1 MRRAKI
7 VCTLGPATREP
18 KMLRR
23 LIEAGMNVCRLNFSH
38 GTHEEH
44 RRTVEMIHR
53 EAKRAGATV
62 AILQDLQGPKIRT
75 GLMAA
80 GEVLLKPGA
89 PFTLTTRR
97 VPGSALIVSTTFAD
111 LPREVSRGD
120 QLLLADGLI
129 QLEVVRVDG
138 NDVTCKV
145 IDGGPLGSNK
155 GINIP
160 GRKLSVSALTPKDR
174 EDLKL
179 GVQLGVDWVALSFV
193 RSADDI
199 RLLRAALKRLRAADK
214 PVIAK
219 LEKPQA
225 MANLIEILGEAD
237 AVMVARGDLAVETSP
252 EQVPVLQKR
261 IIREARRRGVPVIT
275 ATQMLESMIEHPR
288 PTRAEASDVANA
300 IYDGTDAVMLS
311 AETAVGKY
319 PVETVELMGRIIENV
334 EAELTANPRR
344 ESESASWWR
353 KSVAD
358 AICEAAAHAAEG
370 LGAPVVAVF
379 TETGNTARRVA
390 QYRPGARII
399 AFSSSDM
406 IRRRMAL
413 LWGVESRPAPAVTT
427 TDRMVEWVAG
437 ALRREGVI
445 HPGDRIVVTAGTPVG
460 QAGSTNFL
468 KIHQAR

>member
-1 MRRAKI
+1 
-7 VCTLGPATREP
+7 
-18 KMLRR
+18 MLRR
-23 LIEAGMNVCRLNFSH
+23 LIDAGMNVCRLNFSH

-53 EAKRAGATV
+53 EARRARATV
-62 AILQDLQGPKIRT
+62 TILQDLQGPKIRT

-80 GEVLLKPGA
+80 GEVILKPGA
-89 PFTLTTRR
+89 PFMLTTRK
-97 VPGSALIVSTTFAD
+97 VPGSAGMVSTTFAD
-111 LPREVSRGD
+111 LPHEVSRGD

-129 QLEVVRVDG
+129 QLEVTRVDG
-138 NDVTCKV
+138 NDVHCKV

-199 RLLRAALKRLRAADK
+199 RLLRTALKRLRAADK
-214 PVIAK
+214 PVVAK

-334 EAELTANPRR
+334 EAELSSTPRR

-413 LWGVESRPAPAVTT
+413 LWGVESRSAPAMST

-437 ALRREGVI
+437 ALRREGII

>member
-7 VCTLGPATREP
+7 VATLGPATREP
-18 KMLRR
+18 KMIRR

-38 GTHEEH
+38 GTHDEH
-44 RRTVEMIHR
+44 QRTVESIHR
-53 EAKRAGATV
+53 EARRLGATV

-89 PFTLTTRR
+89 PFVLTTRR
-97 VPGSALIVSTTFAD
+97 VPGSAAIVSTTFED
-111 LPREVSRGD
+111 LPREVTRGD

-129 QLEVVRVDG
+129 QLEVAHVETTDVHTRVVDG
-138 NDVTCKV
+138 
-145 IDGGPLGSNK
+145 GMLGSNK

-160 GRKLSVSALTPKDR
+160 GRKLSVAALTPKDR

-179 GVQLGVDWVALSFV
+179 GVRLGVDWMALSFV
-193 RSADDI
+193 RSADDV
-199 RLLRAALKRLRAADK
+199 RLLRSMLKRLKAPDL
-214 PVIAK
+214 PVVAK

-225 MANLIEILGEAD
+225 IANLIEILGESD

-261 IIREARRRGVPVIT
+261 VIREARRRGVPVIT

-334 EAELTANPRR
+334 ENELASNPRR
-344 ESESASWWR
+344 EAESASWWR

-358 AICEAAAHAAEG
+358 AICEAAANAAEG

-390 QYRPGARII
+390 QYRPGARLI
-399 AFSSSDM
+399 AFSSSDR

-413 LWGVESRPAPAVTT
+413 LWGVESRPAPAVST

-437 ALRREGVI
+437 ALRKEGAI

-468 KIHQAR
+468 KIHQVR